1 MDFMNSA
8 AKGDT
13 GVMRKLRATAA
24 RSAGLIW
31 CRQEVVMKLAN
42 AKSMLVKAVTVS
54 LLAVG
59 VAITAPAKANAA
71 VVVDAG
77 FGAHYYG
84 RPDYHERLRI
94 EEARRHAEWVRA
106 HERDRS
112 YYGYRR

>member
-1 MDFMNSA
+1 
-8 AKGDT
+8 
-13 GVMRKLRATAA
+13 
-24 RSAGLIW
+24 
-31 CRQEVVMKLAN
+31 MKLAK
-42 AKSMLVKAVTVS
+42 AKSMVVKGVTVS

-59 VAITAPAKANAA
+59 VAMAAPPKANAA

-112 YYGYRR
+112 YYRYRR